1 MKFNELEIIEEDFD
15 LFILLDEPNKIEYL
29 YDTVKL
35 GPRGAMLKQ
44 IAKLEEYREESPIG
58 LANVQDVLV
67 AGHRLCITTYDDI
80 ITFNSENLSTIN
92 KCVYNIWLDGHIIT
106 REYDIKKT
114 SLDIY
119 KYFKAFSI
127 IRLSMPICEN

>member
-44 IAKLEEYREESPIG
+44 IAKLEEYRDESPIG
-58 LANVQDVLV
+58 LANVQGVLV
-67 AGHRLCITTYDDI
+67 GGHRLCITTYDDI
-80 ITFNSENLSTIN
+80 ITFNSENLSIIN

-106 REYDIKKT
+106 REHDIKKT

>member
-1 MKFNELEIIEEDFD
+1 MKFDELEIMEDDFD

-29 YDTVKL
+29 HDTAIL

-44 IAKLEEYREESPIG
+44 IAKIEDMKQESMG
-58 LANVQDVLV
+58 MAHVQDVLV
-67 AGHRLCITTYDDI
+67 SGHRLCITTYDDV
-80 ITFNSENLSTIN
+80 ITFNSESLSVIN
-92 KCVYNIWLDGHIIT
+92 KCIKNIWLDGHIMT
-106 REYDIKKT
+106 RDHDVVKT

-127 IRLSMPICEN
+127 IKLSMPICEN